1 MAKGKDRDRRLEA
14 QWRRVI
20 REHTRSGLSIRD
32 FCRKCKLRESAFY
45 FWRRELERR
54 DVARR
59 EAEQEQRKRPSG
71 QAAFVPVRVTDE
83 VRSDAGRIEI
93 VLSGGRRVHVVAPVD
108 RQALA
113 DVLAVLAAASPE
125 QLEGQP
131 C

>member
-1 MAKGKDRDRRLEA
+1 MAKGKDRDGRLEA
-14 QWRRVI
+14 KWRRII
-20 REHTRSGLSIRD
+20 REHTRTGLNIRD
-32 FCRKCKLRESAFY
+32 FCRKSKLHESAFY

-59 EAEQEQRKRPSG
+59 EAEQRKRPSG
-71 QAAFVPVRVTDE
+71 QAAFVPVRVTEE
-83 VRSDAGRIEI
+83 VRSDAGHIEI

-125 QLEGQP
+125 RLECHP

>member
-1 MAKGKDRDRRLEA
+1 MPKGKDRDGRLEA
-14 QWRRVI
+14 KWRRII

-32 FCRKCKLRESAFY
+32 FCRNSKLRESAFY

-83 VRSDAGRIEI
+83 VRVDPGRIEI
-93 VLSGGRRVHVVAPVD
+93 VLSGGHRVHVAAPVD

-113 DVLAVLAAASPE
+113 DVLAVL
-125 QLEGQP
+125 EGQP